1 MKPSFAE
8 EQAMGYTSSG
18 TTMEDRGLRDIER
31 WRDKIEVRL
40 DNRQVFFLFFGSAL
54 VACMLFVLGVIVGK
68 RLESRGRAVS
78 PEIEDPLALLDKVA
92 TSPRPSQ
99 GGVTFPQ
106 ALFGTAGKTSA
117 ADKHS
122 KKNLPTATAGAENE
136 NESSDTKPPVEAKP
150 TAVKSAETTTKAPAP
165 STAAPQGK
173 PPAAKPESKPV
184 VATASA
190 AASEPSPAK
199 TKPAESKPTEAK
211 PPETK
216 PAQSKPAEAKESKP
230 APIPTIAAGG
240 DSKSKGRFALQLS
253 SFQDKA
259 EAEAFAQKFA
269 NEHPYMVVSE
279 IPGKGTWYR
288 VRVGDYASAKD
299 ALAAKDSFEKKHS
312 VIAYVAQK

>member
-1 MKPSFAE
+1 
-8 EQAMGYTSSG
+8 
-18 TTMEDRGLRDIER
+18 MEDRGLRDIER

-92 TSPRPSQ
+92 TSPRSAQ
-99 GGVTFPQ
+99 GGVTLPQ
-106 ALFGTAGKTSA
+106 ALFGTGGKNGAG
-117 ADKHS
+117 DKHG
-122 KKNLPTATAGAENE
+122 KKNALPVAES
-136 NESSDTKPPVEAKP
+136 ESEAAKPAVVAVRDTKPVETNAK
-150 TAVKSAETTTKAPAP
+150 TL
-165 STAAPQGK
+165 
-173 PPAAKPESKPV
+173 PAALTESKP
-184 VATASA
+184 A
-190 AASEPSPAK
+190 PAK
-199 TKPAESKPTEAK
+199 
-211 PPETK
+211 PETK
-216 PAQSKPAEAKESKP
+216 PAVAASDEKKPEGSAAKAKTAEAKPAEPKKAAEPKEEKP
-230 APIPTIAAGG
+230 APIPTVAASG

-269 NEHPYMVVSE
+269 NERPYMIVSE

-299 ALAAKDSFEKKHS
+299 AIAAKDSFEKKHN